1 MKNQSI
7 KVKIIRI
14 LVDNMARIALVG
26 TRGLPPNYGGYETF
40 ADNFVKHMVPRGHEV
55 IVACEKPRK
64 ANLPN
69 EYFGAKLAYFPT
81 RPPRIY
87 SLRKIYEGLN
97 DLYFYIKLARKCDI
111 MYILSGMGTQ
121 AIRIIRLLNPK
132 IKIVTSSDGLEWQ
145 RSKHSFFERVLI
157 KSFTKSSLKHSDL
170 IVHDHPHL
178 EEVFPKHDKNK
189 AVVINNGVEI
199 PPSRKWDETLLQKV
213 SNLPKELKS
222 GEYWMIVARLQKDNN
237 THTIIEGFV
246 NSESNFPLLVV
257 GGVWDSGYGKVLE
270 KLMKSD
276 SRKRVFML
284 GGIYDL
290 DILDM
295 LREHSTG
302 IIHGHS
308 AGGTNP
314 SLLEAMA
321 MRRYVL
327 AHDNQ
332 FNRFVLDDVG
342 DFFSDSISL
351 SSIINRVE
359 KDKSSREKCGEEN
372 FERIVEM
379 YLWERCFDS
388 HEEHFLRILD
398 S

>member
-1 MKNQSI
+1 M
-7 KVKIIRI
+7 V
-14 LVDNMARIALVG
+14 RIALVG

-55 IVACEKPRK
+55 IVACEKP
-64 ANLPN
+64 ATGELPI
-69 EYFGAKLAYFPT
+69 EYLGAQLVYFPT

-87 SLRKIYEGLN
+87 SLRKVYEGLN
-97 DLYFYIKLARKCDI
+97 DLYFYVKLARKCDI

-121 AIRIIRLLNPK
+121 AIRIIRILNPK

-157 KSFTKSSLKHSDL
+157 KSFTKSSLKQSDL

-178 EEVFPKHDKNK
+178 VEVFPKHDKNK
-189 AVVINNGVEI
+189 AVVINNGVDI
-199 PPSRKWDETLLQKV
+199 PPDRAWKSSTLQGIA
-213 SNLPKELKS
+213 NLPEGLEPGK
-222 GEYWMIVARLQKDNN
+222 YWMIVARLQKDNN

-246 NSESNFPLLVV
+246 NSESDFPLLVV
-257 GGVWDSGYGKVLE
+257 GGVWDSGYGKILD
-270 KLMKSD
+270 KLVKSD
-276 SRKRVFML
+276 SKKRIHML
-284 GGIYDL
+284 GGIYNL

-295 LREHSTG
+295 LRAHSTG

-321 MRRYVL
+321 MKKFVLSHDNPFNRYVL
-327 AHDNQ
+327 N
-332 FNRFVLDDVG
+332 NVG
-342 DFFSDSISL
+342 KFFSNSSDL
-351 SSIINRVE
+351 SSAINQIEKEELTLENCGQKNFQRVM
-359 KDKSSREKCGEEN
+359 K
-372 FERIVEM
+372 M
-379 YLWERCFDS
+379 YLWSRCFDL
-388 HEEHFLRILD
+388 HEEHFSNILE